1 MVCNKEWVMMACD
14 GAYSNYGKP
23 GAAHW
28 AFLFRRSCDP
38 VPRNAPA
45 RDDYH
50 QKIKRSLLKP
60 NISKHDL

>member
-1 MVCNKEWVMMACD
+1 MTQVQKIPLPTWRYQILVNPVQ
-14 GAYSNYGKP
+14 GGLP
-23 GAAHW
+23 G
-28 AFLFRRSCDP
+28 FLFLRPCDP